1 MLSGHL
7 SLTPKRQVF
16 GLPGRG
22 NCLPHTLRNHLH
34 IGQTGSMDFA
44 LAIRCVSSTKYTYL
58 KDHSLAWLLICH
70 IHVKNG
76 RDLFYT
82 RPPSN

>member
-1 MLSGHL
+1 
-7 SLTPKRQVF
+7 
-16 GLPGRG
+16 
-22 NCLPHTLRNHLH
+22 
-34 IGQTGSMDFA
+34 MDFA
-44 LAIRCVSSTKYTYL
+44 LAIRCVSLTKYTYL

-82 RPPSN
+82 RPPPN